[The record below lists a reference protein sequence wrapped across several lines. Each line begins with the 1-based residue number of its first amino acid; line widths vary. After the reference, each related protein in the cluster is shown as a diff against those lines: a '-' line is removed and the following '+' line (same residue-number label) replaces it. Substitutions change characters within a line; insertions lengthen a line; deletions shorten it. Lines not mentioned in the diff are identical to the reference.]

1 MKNIAFYGHSTRS
14 SEIVNI
20 LTEIYGASNPHQW
33 FCNVTSN
40 IYYVENGQIE
50 CTQCEN
56 ECGGTIL
63 TLEEFEK
70 SQINKTTGNYESP
83 VMTQSQIDEYFK
95 NHSIKNAQNLLDIEK
110 ILNQENLVLPEC
122 VVNPNGVGSIDFI
135 RWFENR
141 LTTYQ
146 RCQRILDVDE
156 ENYQSELLGNFKK
169 LLICRDAYWKRIGDW
184 RPDWTNSQIKYI
196 ITYQNDT
203 VLLGVMHARN
213 IVLAFPSISFRD
225 EFYNNFKDLIESCK
239 ELL

>member
-1 MKNIAFYGHSTRS
+1 MKNIAFYGHATRGK
-14 SEIVNI
+14 EILNI
-20 LTEIYGASNPHQW
+20 LTEINGASNPHNW
-33 FCNVTSN
+33 YCNSPGN

-50 CTQCEN
+50 CTQDEN
-56 ECGGTIL
+56 GHLTIL

-70 SQINKTTGNYESP
+70 PQINQTTDNRVPPST
-83 VMTQSQIDEYFK
+83 TQSQIDEYFK

-122 VVNPNGVGSIDFI
+122 IVNPNGVGSIDFI

-146 RCQRILDVDE
+146 QCQRILDIDE
-156 ENYQSELLGNFKK
+156 ENYRSELLDNFKK

-184 RPDWTNSQIKYI
+184 RPDWTNSQIKYV
-196 ITYQNDT
+196 ITCQNDT
-203 VLLGVMHARN
+203 ILSCVMHARN
-213 IVLAFPSISFRD
+213 VVLAFPSISLRD